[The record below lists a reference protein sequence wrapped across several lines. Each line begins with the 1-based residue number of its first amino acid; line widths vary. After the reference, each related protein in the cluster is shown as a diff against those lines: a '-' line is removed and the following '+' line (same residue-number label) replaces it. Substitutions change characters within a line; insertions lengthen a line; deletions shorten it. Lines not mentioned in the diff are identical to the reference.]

1 LVAEAECVD
10 ESREFQKGP
19 LLSAQCGDK
28 NEPST
33 STKNVVTFEHRPSV
47 SVATEQHYKA
57 STSMSFKVSGDLTL
71 ELVFDIGGQ
80 TVSLEVTESGLSIEM
95 ESGMKF
101 TVPMKQKSELKKAV

>member
-1 LVAEAECVD
+1 
-10 ESREFQKGP
+10 
-19 LLSAQCGDK
+19 
-28 NEPST
+28 
-33 STKNVVTFEHRPSV
+33 
-47 SVATEQHYKA
+47 
-57 STSMSFKVSGDLTL
+57 MSFKVSGDLTL